1 MLAVPVLV
9 TALAMPVGVQ
19 AQSVA
24 GILNAFG
31 FFGTWAVQCGA
42 PPSTANIVQTVTWTG
57 REPVEYSVTFVPRTI
72 GNRYRVISAQ
82 MPDATTLLMQV
93 QLNQR
98 LPENLTL
105 TKYGTDRI
113 RTMSTQTYQGFL
125 VRDGVVVATGRPT
138 PWLQKC
144 P

>member
-1 MLAVPVLV
+1 MGVDEDGNAAGSISGGQIQSAG
-9 TALAMPVGVQ
+9 ALLQ
-19 AQSVA
+19 Q
-24 GILNAFG
+24 
-31 FFGTWAVQCGA
+31 
-42 PPSTANIVQTVTWTG
+42 VQTVTWTG